1 MHILANIQA
10 LHMIQTSGQNS
21 QVVQKRLPQYYV
33 HYNESHEKFQD
44 SAFSG
49 DSAVHSK

>member
-1 MHILANIQA
+1 MHMLANIQT

-21 QVVQKRLPQYYV
+21 QVFQKRRPQYYV

-49 DSAVHSK
+49 DSTAHSK